1 MSLEVFQAYV
11 LGYSDRLF
19 DQQILAV
26 QAGYW
31 AGYYSR
37 AKHPKSIKTILT
49 TMLRKRT
56 QAEKKI
62 RTPAPDVDVEAF
74 LAMEQKFKERMS
86 Q

>member
-1 MSLEVFQAYV
+1 MSLEHFQAYV

-31 AGYYSR
+31 AGYYSK
-37 AKHPKSIKTILT
+37 AKRPKNIKNILT
-49 TMLRKRT
+49 SMLRKRA
-56 QAEKKI
+56 QSEQKI
-62 RTPAPDVDVEAF
+62 KTPAPDVDVEAF